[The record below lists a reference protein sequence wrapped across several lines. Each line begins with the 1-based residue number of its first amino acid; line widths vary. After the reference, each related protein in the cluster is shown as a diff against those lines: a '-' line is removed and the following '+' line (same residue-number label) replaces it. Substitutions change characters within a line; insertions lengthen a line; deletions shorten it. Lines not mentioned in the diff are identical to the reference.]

1 VNHLLLIHQ
10 AFASLNDTGGTRHFE
25 FAKHLVGCGDRVTV
39 VTSGVNYQTAKPTSF
54 AGKTAPKSGEPY
66 VLCAPSWNLPHGGF
80 IARVI
85 GFITFMVTSIFIALR
100 VRDVDIVMGT
110 SPPIFQAFSAYV
122 VARLK
127 RKPFLL
133 EIRDLWP
140 DFAVD
145 IGVLRNSVLI
155 RLARAAERFLY
166 NHADH
171 LLVNSPAY
179 VAHIAGKGIPERKV
193 SLIPN
198 GVNPEMYSVNEDAG
212 AIRKRHGLDGR
223 FVVTYAGA
231 LGMANDLSTILRSA
245 ARFGGIPDLVF
256 VFAGAG
262 RERPALEAQAHEMGL
277 KNVVFL
283 GALAKS
289 EIPNLLAAS
298 DVCIATL
305 KNIPMFRKTYPN
317 KVFDYLAAGRPV
329 VLAIDGVI
337 REVVERGQAGIF
349 APPGDDEAIARAIE
363 TFRQDPALRAR
374 MGTNGRTFVSK
385 YFNRRDH
392 AMQFRELLAAVR
404 GQRAT

>member
-1 VNHLLLIHQ
+1 MNHLLLIHQ

-25 FAKHLVGCGDRVTV
+25 FAKHLVESGDRVTV

-54 AGKTAPKSGEPY
+54 AGKIAPKSGEPY
-66 VLCAPSWNLPHGGF
+66 VLCAPSWNLLHGGF
-80 IARVI
+80 IARVT
-85 GFITFMVTSIFIALR
+85 GFITFMVSSIFIALR

-110 SPPIFQAFSAYV
+110 SPPIFQAFSAYA

-145 IGVLRNSVLI
+145 IGVLRNPVLI

-166 NHADH
+166 NQADH

-198 GVNPEMYSVNEDAG
+198 GVNPEMYDGKDAC
-212 AIRKRHGLDGR
+212 AIRKRHGLDGK

-231 LGMANDLSTILRSA
+231 MGMANDLPTILRSA
-245 ARFGGIPDLVF
+245 ARFEGIPDVVF

-262 RERPALEAQAHEMGL
+262 KERSALEAQAHEMGL
-277 KNVVFL
+277 QNVVFL

-289 EIPNLLAAS
+289 EIPSLLAAS

-305 KNIPMFRKTYPN
+305 KNIPMFRMTYPN

-329 VLAIDGVI
+329 VIAIDGVI

-363 TFRQDPALRAR
+363 TLRQDPALRAR
-374 MGTNGRTFVSK
+374 MGTNGRVFVSR

-392 AMQFRELLAAVR
+392 AIQFRELLEVVR